1 MSEPDQQA
9 DSGRFKRLDQAELD
23 KILESHA
30 KFVGGRSGGQRANL
44 GSYDL
49 SYLDLSGK
57 NLSNAELSGSRM
69 ANWVAWTPTAI
80 PPAPASR

>member
-30 KFVGGRSGGQRANL
+30 KFAGGRSGGQRANL

-49 SYLDLSGK
+49 SYLTSPAGTC
-57 NLSNAELSGSRM
+57 R
-69 ANWVAWTPTAI
+69 TPSCPARGWRTAI
-80 PPAPASR
+80 